1 MAAGTLGSCAGPEG
15 PRMGRAKGWPKKGS
29 LLQQALPRRSPKLLQ
44 IGGPRRH
51 LMCECKS
58 CPDPPASVSLAPVS
72 PNQKWLRSCP
82 KAAPTTAFSRF
93 CSEKTPAE
101 EPRRTWRFCPCLFSC
116 FGIPENKKHQ
126 RNGRHYSNDGDKF
139 N

>member
-1 MAAGTLGSCAGPEG
+1 MAAGMLGSHVRPEG
-15 PRMGRAKGWPKKGS
+15 LRVGPVKCEPKKGS
-29 LLQQALPRRSPKLLQ
+29 LLQRAFPGCSPKLLQ
-44 IGGPRRH
+44 ISGPRRH

-58 CPDPPASVSLAPVS
+58 CPDPPASVSLAQVS
-72 PNQKWLRSCP
+72 PNRNRLGCCP

-93 CSEKTPAE
+93 CSEKAPAE
-101 EPRRTWRFCPCLFSC
+101 ETRKTWRFCPCLCRVLGS
-116 FGIPENKKHQ
+116 PRTKKHR